1 MAKKTEVKNVPVLS
15 LNTPLTLKAYSKLT
29 GECFEKQIT
38 YQQWLD
44 FPKNENYYYYAHQLK

>member
-1 MAKKTEVKNVPVLS
+1 MAKKTEVKNVPVLP

-38 YQQWLD
+38 YEQWLNLVKHKD
-44 FPKNENYYYYAHQLK
+44 YNYYTHQLI